1 MYIRAILKEP
11 DTVIEIPKN
20 NTVVYINTD
29 RYDRF
34 VIDKDQVE
42 AVGIDNLSLYLQKT
56 KELKDQ
62 LDILIT
68 QASSKGFENFK

>member
-1 MYIRAILKEP
+1 MFIKAVLKES
-11 DTVIEIPKN
+11 DTI
-20 NTVVYINTD
+20 VYINTD

-42 AVGIDNLSLYLQKT
+42 AVGVDNLSLYLQKT
-56 KELKDQ
+56 KELNDQ
-62 LDILIT
+62 LNTLIT

>member
-1 MYIRAILKEP
+1 MFIKAVLKES
-11 DTVIEIPKN
+11 DTI
-20 NTVVYINTD
+20 VYINTD

-42 AVGIDNLSLYLQKT
+42 AVGVDNLSLYLQKT

-62 LDILIT
+62 LDTLIT
-68 QASSKGFENFK
+68 QVSSKGFENFK

>member
-1 MYIRAILKEP
+1 MYIRAILKET
-11 DTVIEIPKN
+11 DTI
-20 NTVVYINTD
+20 VYINTN

-42 AVGIDNLSLYLQKT
+42 AVGVDNLSLYLQKT

-62 LDILIT
+62 LDTLIT